1 MVSPKDI
8 KVKAEKWWID
18 GTFLSSILRGDQFFP
33 KEVPKII
40 LVNVSKV
47 HEEYQ
52 TIIKEQEALK
62 SNSKEIKGYGYTLEW
77 EEKNYQKIGKNK
89 FVKRIL
95 FESDQDFLK
104 YIGKEKD
111 YSRFNENHILIKE
124 TIPELEAWIVA
135 NPLKVVDYGT
145 VWHDLLKVCN
155 YFLYEHTPGKY
166 YIRELPIK
174 VHTKFIEGH
183 KTILISLLDHLIP
196 GKINYNSKNDFC
208 LRYGLRDK
216 ETQVRI
222 RILCDELKQTL
233 PFSDFSIPLTDFK
246 KTEFSASRIF
256 ITENLMNFLTL
267 PAMKYSIAIWSG
279 GGFNISYLAET
290 TWLKSRQIYYWGDID
305 VAGFH
310 ILSQLRSYYPSAKSI
325 MMDKDTFDKYFEGGE
340 GKPIPA
346 SELRGL
352 NDDELRLY
360 SFIRPKNL
368 RLEQEKIPQ
377 NYVLE
382 EIGKLNIKNI
392 NTID

>member
-8 KVKAEKWWID
+8 KVKAEKWWND
-18 GTFLSSILRGDQFFP
+18 GTFLSSILSGDQFFP
-33 KEVPKII
+33 KEVPKIK
-40 LVNVSKV
+40 LVDVSKV

-62 SNSKEIKGYGYTLEW
+62 SNSKEVKGYGYTLEW

-89 FVKRIL
+89 FVKRIQ

-111 YSRFNENHILIKE
+111 YSRFNENHTFIKE

-155 YFLYEHTPGKY
+155 YFLHEHTAGKY

-174 VHTKFIEGH
+174 VHTKFIESH

-196 GKINYNSKNDFC
+196 EKVNHSAKNDFC

-222 RILCDELKQTL
+222 RILCDEIKLTL
-233 PFSDFSIPLTDFK
+233 PFADFSIPLSDFK
-246 KTEFSASRIF
+246 KMELSASRVF

-267 PAMKYSIAIWSG
+267 PVVTDSVAIWSG

-290 TWLKSRQIYYWGDID
+290 AWLKSRQIYYWGDID
-305 VAGFH
+305 VAGYH
-310 ILSQLRSYYPSAKSI
+310 ILSQLRSYYPNSKSI
-325 MMDKDTFDKYFEGGE
+325 MMDKGTFDKYFEGGE

-346 SELRGL
+346 NELRGL
-352 NDDELRLY
+352 NEEELSLY
-360 SFIRPKNL
+360 SFIRLKNL

-377 NYVLE
+377 EYVTKQIE
-382 EIGKLNIKNI
+382 SIS
-392 NTID
+392 